1 MKMRSNRKN
10 PDLLKFLLVWLSM
23 ASFLGISACSEDV
36 AIESGT
42 QASQKTELEGEEIWQ
57 VVYVNNQR
65 IGYAYTQIRIEDQ
78 AGVKLIHTQSDSF
91 LKFKRFGQDLNLE
104 RHLQTTENASG
115 ELLSYIFQMKN
126 PPADST
132 DSKGVVEGD
141 QLKIETKIA
150 NQSRQSQLKWEST
163 FHSPSYL
170 EQVFKKI
177 SLKPGEEKSFSML
190 LPEYNKVTEV
200 NLTALDYEEVEM
212 YGGDRQKCL
221 HVKLKQSL
229 LPGMVVDL
237 FVTENGEIPKQSV
250 DFLGALMLTYTVS
263 KEVAL
268 EEISGEELDLAV
280 QTLIKVSPIPR
291 AHDRKKV
298 VYKITLPDDNPAKFL
313 SQGVSQRVKQL
324 DERSVELTVVK
335 VPGASQLSDQKVEAE
350 YLEPTQFLQSDDPR
364 IVKYANEAV
373 KNEKDPW
380 KKATL
385 MERYVHRNLRK
396 KNFSTA
402 LASASEVAKNMEGD
416 CTEHAVLLA
425 AMLRAQKLPS
435 RVVVGLVYIQSRASF
450 GGHMWTEVFLDN
462 RWIPLDGTLGKGGI
476 GAGHIKL
483 ADSALAENSPAP
495 LSLFL
500 PLLQAVGKLSI
511 EVIDYEPKSGQ

>member
-1 MKMRSNRKN
+1 MLFDRRKS
-10 PDLLKFLLVWLSM
+10 DLLKFSLFCLCM
-23 ASFLGISACSEDV
+23 ALFIGIYACSEDPL
-36 AIESGT
+36 IEDAA
-42 QASQKTELEGEEIWQ
+42 QASQSTDPEDEEIWQ
-57 VVYVNNQR
+57 VIYVNQQR
-65 IGYAYTQIRIEDQ
+65 IGYAYTQIRVEEQ
-78 AGVKLIHTQSDSF
+78 GGTKLIHNQSDSF
-91 LKFKRFGQDLNLE
+91 LTFKRFGQVLNLE
-104 RHLQTTENASG
+104 RHLQTTENDSG
-115 ELLSYIFQMKN
+115 ELLSYTFQMKN

-132 DSKGVVEGD
+132 DSKGIVEGD
-141 QLKIETKIA
+141 ELKIATKIA
-150 NQSRQSQLKWEST
+150 NQMSRSQLKWEST

-170 EQVFKKI
+170 ERAIKQY

-200 NLTALDYEEVEM
+200 HLSALDYEEVELH
-212 YGGDRQKCL
+212 GDVRQKCL
-221 HVKLKQSL
+221 HIKMKQSL
-229 LPGMVVDL
+229 LPGMVIDL
-237 FVTENGEIPKQSV
+237 FVTETGEIPKTTA
-250 DFLGALMLTYTVS
+250 DFLGASMLTYTVS

-280 QTLIKVSPIPR
+280 QTLIKVSPIPQV
-291 AHDRKKV
+291 HNRKKV
-298 VYKITLPDDNPAKFL
+298 IYKVTLQDDDPAKFL
-313 SQGVSQRVKQL
+313 SQGESQRLKQI
-324 DERSVELTVVK
+324 DERNVQLTVVK
-335 VPGASQLSDQKVEAE
+335 VPIASKMSDQKVEAE
-350 YLEPTQFLQSDDPR
+350 YIVPTQFIQSDDPR
-364 IVKYANEAV
+364 IVKYASDAV
-373 KNEKDPW
+373 KNEQDPW

-385 MERYVHRNLRK
+385 MERYVYQNLRK

-435 RVVVGLVYIQSRASF
+435 RVVVGLVYIQSRSSF

-483 ADSALAENSPAP
+483 ADSGLAENSPAP

-511 EVIDYEPKSGQ
+511 EVIEFEPKSGQ

>member
-1 MKMRSNRKN
+1 MMFNCRK
-10 PDLLKFLLVWLSM
+10 PDLMKFSLVCLTI
-23 ASFLGISACSEDV
+23 ALFLGICACSSDP
-36 AIESGT
+36 AIESGAKAA
-42 QASQKTELEGEEIWQ
+42 QNANVEDEEIWQ
-57 VVYVNNQR
+57 VVYVNKQR
-65 IGYAYTQIRIEDQ
+65 IGYAYTQIRFEDQ
-78 AGVKLIHTQSDSF
+78 AGTKVMHTQSDSF
-91 LKFKRFGQDLNLE
+91 LKFKRFGQVLNLE
-104 RHLQTTENASG
+104 RHLQTTETANG

-132 DSKGVVEGD
+132 DSKGVVED
-141 QLKIETKIA
+141 HQLKIETKIA
-150 NQSRQSQLKWEST
+150 SQSSRSQLKWNSD

-170 EQVFKKI
+170 ERVFKKI
-177 SLKPGEEKSFSML
+177 TLKPGEVKSFSML

-200 NLTALDYEEVEM
+200 HLAALDYEEVELH
-212 YGGDRQKCL
+212 GGSRQKCL
-221 HVKLKQSL
+221 LVKMKQSL

-237 FVTENGEIPKQSV
+237 YVSEDGEIPKTTA
-250 DFLGALMLTYTVS
+250 DFLGASMLTYTVS

-280 QTLIKVSPIPR
+280 QTLINVSPIPN
-291 AHDRKKV
+291 AHDTNKV
-298 VYKITLPDDNPAKFL
+298 VYKVTLQDNDPAKFL
-313 SQGVSQRVKQL
+313 SQGAGQRIKQL

-335 VPGASQLSDQKVEAE
+335 VPDGSRLSDQKVESE
-350 YLEPTQFLQSDDPR
+350 YVVPTSFIQSDDPR
-364 IVKYANEAV
+364 IVKYAEDAV
-373 KNEKDPW
+373 KSEKDPW
-380 KKATL
+380 KKAKL
-385 MERYVHRNLRK
+385 MERYVYQNLKK

-435 RVVVGLVYIQSRASF
+435 RVVVGLVYIQSRSSF

-476 GAGHIKL
+476 GAAHIKL
-483 ADSALAENSPAP
+483 ADSGLAENSPAP

-511 EVIDYEPKSGQ
+511 EVIEYDPPSVK

>member
-1 MKMRSNRKN
+1 MLLNRRK
-10 PDLLKFLLVWLSM
+10 PALTMCSLVWLSM
-23 ASFLGISACSEDV
+23 APFLFGICACSQSPV
-36 AIESGT
+36 IEGGGT
-42 QASQKTELEGEEIWQ
+42 ASQKTEVEDEEIWQ
-57 VVYVNNQR
+57 VIYVNDQR

-78 AGVKLIHTQSDSF
+78 AGTKLIYNQSDSF
-91 LKFKRFGQDLNLE
+91 LKFKRFGQELNLE
-104 RHLQTTENASG
+104 RHLQTKETIAG
-115 ELLSYIFQMKN
+115 ALLSYTFQMKN
-126 PPADST
+126 PPANST
-132 DSKGVVEGD
+132 DSKGVVENN
-141 QLKIETKIA
+141 QLKIETTIA
-150 NQSRQSQLKWEST
+150 GQMSRSQLKWDSA

-170 EQVFKKI
+170 ERVFKKS
-177 SLKPGEEKSFSML
+177 SLKPGEKKTFSML

-200 NLTALDYEEVEM
+200 NLTALDYEEVELH
-212 YGGDRQKCL
+212 GGARQKCL
-221 HVKLKQSL
+221 HVKMEQSL
-229 LPGMVVDL
+229 LPGMVVEL
-237 FVTENGEIPKQSV
+237 YVTEEGEIPKTTA
-250 DFLGALMLTYTVS
+250 DFLGASMLTYTVS
-263 KEVAL
+263 KKVAL

-280 QTLIKVSPIPR
+280 QTLIKVSPIPN
-291 AHDRKKV
+291 AHDTRKV
-298 VYKITLPDDNPAKFL
+298 VYKVTLLDDDPAKFL
-313 SQGVSQRVKQL
+313 SQGDSQRVKRL

-335 VPGASQLSDQKVEAE
+335 VPAASQLSDLKVESE
-350 YLEPTQFLQSDDPR
+350 YVVPSPFLQSDDPR

-373 KNEKDPW
+373 KSEKDPW

-385 MERYVHRNLRK
+385 MERYVYQNLRK

-435 RVVVGLVYIQSRASF
+435 RVVVGLVYIQSRSSF

-483 ADSALAENSPAP
+483 ADSGLAENSPAP

-511 EVIDYEPKSGQ
+511 EVIDSHPKSVQ